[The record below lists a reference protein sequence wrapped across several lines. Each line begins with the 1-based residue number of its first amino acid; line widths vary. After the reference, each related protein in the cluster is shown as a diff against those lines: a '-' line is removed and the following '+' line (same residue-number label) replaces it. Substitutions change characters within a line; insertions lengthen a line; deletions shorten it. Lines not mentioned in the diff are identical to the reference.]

1 MTRYSMVPVA
11 IALIALSTAL
21 SAHEVPP
28 EPTVE
33 AFIQPQPDRLLVL
46 LRVPTAVLVDASLPR
61 LTDGTLNAEGLG
73 QALSLV
79 GASIADNLEVRHAD
93 AALARPAISSVVSPL
108 SDRSFATF
116 SGALESFSARR
127 TQPIEALGT
136 EAFVDLE
143 MVYAVPMGA
152 GDTGGFSARLDVFS
166 TPGQPVRVVA
176 RYEASSGEQTVSVR
190 RSTERVL
197 FDPDRREVVR
207 QFSVRALQVLFG
219 GGDYLL
225 LTACLVVQWR
235 RAQDVAALLLASAA
249 AQIAVV
255 LATRAPLAPA
265 PLVVVQVV
273 TASGIVIAAIQNI
286 VAARL
291 RWVRPLVV
299 VFGLPYGLSLG
310 DSLMGVAG
318 FAGRHG
324 VLATS
329 TFLAALELA
338 AFWIAAV
345 FWLSVRWIND
355 RAVSDRA
362 LSILVSAVVAHTA
375 IHRMTDIGQ
384 AYPAGLER
392 LLISVTLGWAMVMLV
407 VALIE
412 ALTSGLR
419 RGQSSVVDNR
429 TVP

>member
-1 MTRYSMVPVA
+1 MLPVV
-11 IALIALSTAL
+11 ITLTALSTAL

-28 EPTVE
+28 EPTVD
-33 AFIQPQPDRLLVL
+33 AFIQSQPGRLLVL

-61 LTDGTLNAEGLG
+61 LADGTLNADRLREALG
-73 QALSLV
+73 LV

-93 AALARPAISSVVSPL
+93 AVLARPAISSVVSPL

-116 SGALESFSARR
+116 SGAVESFSARR
-127 TQPIEALGT
+127 TRPIEALAAT

-143 MVYAVPMGA
+143 MVYAVPMSA
-152 GDTGGFSARLDVFS
+152 GDPGGLSARLDVFS

-176 RYEASSGEQTVSVR
+176 RYETSSGEQTVSVR

-197 FDPDRREVVR
+197 FDPDRIEVVR

-225 LTACLVVQWR
+225 LIACLVVQWR

-265 PLVVVQVV
+265 TLVVVQVV

-286 VAARL
+286 VTARL

-299 VFGLPYGLSLG
+299 VFGLLYGLSLG
-310 DSLMGVAG
+310 DSFTGVAG

-324 VLATS
+324 VLATA

-345 FWLSVRWIND
+345 FWLSVRWLND
-355 RAVSDRA
+355 RGVSDRA
-362 LSILVSAVVAHTA
+362 QSILVSAVVAHTA

-392 LLISVTLGWAMVMLV
+392 LLISVTLGWAAVMLL

>member
-1 MTRYSMVPVA
+1 MDLT
-11 IALIALSTAL
+11 
-21 SAHEVPP
+21 
-28 EPTVE
+28 
-33 AFIQPQPDRLLVL
+33 VL
-46 LRVPTAVLVDASLPR
+46 L
-61 LTDGTLNAEGLG
+61 
-73 QALSLV
+73 
-79 GASIADNLEVRHAD
+79 
-93 AALARPAISSVVSPL
+93 
-108 SDRSFATF
+108 
-116 SGALESFSARR
+116 
-127 TQPIEALGT
+127 
-136 EAFVDLE
+136 
-143 MVYAVPMGA
+143 
-152 GDTGGFSARLDVFS
+152 
-166 TPGQPVRVVA
+166 
-176 RYEASSGEQTVSVR
+176 
-190 RSTERVL
+190 
-197 FDPDRREVVR
+197 
-207 QFSVRALQVLFG
+207 
-219 GGDYLL
+219 
-225 LTACLVVQWR
+225 CL
-235 RAQDVAALLLASAA
+235 
-249 AQIAVV
+249 
-255 LATRAPLAPA
+255 

-299 VFGLPYGLSLG
+299 VFGLLYGLSLG

>member
-1 MTRYSMVPVA
+1 MLPVV
-11 IALIALSTAL
+11 ITLTALSTAL
-21 SAHEVPP
+21 SAHDVPP
-28 EPTVE
+28 EPTVD
-33 AFIQPQPDRLLVL
+33 AFIQSQPGRLLVL

-61 LTDGTLNAEGLG
+61 LVDGTLSADGLRE
-73 QALSLV
+73 ALGLV

-93 AALARPAISSVVSPL
+93 AALARPAITPAVSPL

-116 SGALESFSARR
+116 SGAVESFSARR
-127 TQPIEALGT
+127 TRPIEALAAT

-143 MVYAVPMGA
+143 MVYAVPMSA
-152 GDTGGFSARLDVFS
+152 GDPGGFSARLDVFS

-176 RYEASSGEQTVSVR
+176 RYETSSGEQTVSVR

-197 FDPDRREVVR
+197 FDPDRIEVVR

-225 LTACLVVQWR
+225 LIACLVVQWR

-265 PLVVVQVV
+265 TLVVVQVV
-273 TASGIVIAAIQNI
+273 TASGIVIASIQNI

-299 VFGLPYGLSLG
+299 VFGLLHGLSLG
-310 DSLMGVAG
+310 DSVTGVAG

-324 VLATS
+324 VLATA

-345 FWLSVRWIND
+345 FWLSVRWLND
-355 RAVSDRA
+355 RGVSDRA
-362 LSILVSAVVAHTA
+362 QSILVSAVVAHTA

-392 LLISVTLGWAMVMLV
+392 LLISVTLGWAAVMLL